1 MNLLSGG
8 RIYSEI
14 DEMIVLALDTA
25 GVDCAAAVY
34 DSSSDTM
41 LGEASDMIGKGH
53 AEHLMGIVDRVLSQ
67 AGKKLAMVERIAVTI
82 GPGSFTGIRVGV
94 AAARGFALALKIPT
108 VGITT
113 LETMAAAQRERTPG
127 RAVLAA
133 MDAKRGEIYLQA
145 FADDGQPLDEPR
157 AVAIEEALAFAAS
170 FDGEITGSAAPL
182 LRPDLNGDYANT
194 FPISIVARL
203 GAAADPSSGKPKP
216 LYLRGPDAKPQ
227 AGFAIARV

>member
-1 MNLLSGG
+1 
-8 RIYSEI
+8 
-14 DEMIVLALDTA
+14 
-25 GVDCAAAVY
+25 
-34 DSSSDTM
+34 
-41 LGEASDMIGKGH
+41 MIGKGH
-53 AEHLMGIVDRVLSQ
+53 AEHLMGIVDRVLTQ

-94 AAARGFALALKIPT
+94 AAARGFALALNIPT

-113 LETMAAAQRERTPG
+113 LETMAAAQRAKTPG

-133 MDAKRGEIYLQA
+133 MDAKRGEIYLQSFSA
-145 FADDGQPLDEPR
+145 EGEPLDDPR
-157 AVAIEEALAFAAS
+157 AVTIKEAQGFASS

-182 LRPDLNGDYANT
+182 LRPELTGDYANA

>member
-1 MNLLSGG
+1 
-8 RIYSEI
+8 
-14 DEMIVLALDTA
+14 MIILALDTA
-25 GVDCAAAVY
+25 GVDCAAAVF
-34 DSSSDTM
+34 DSGSETV
-41 LGEASDMIGKGH
+41 LGEASEMIGKGH
-53 AEHLMGIVDRVLSQ
+53 AEHLMGIVDRALSQ

-94 AAARGFALALKIPT
+94 AAARGFALALGIPT
-108 VGITT
+108 VGVTT
-113 LETMAAAQRERTPG
+113 LETMAAAQRLKTPG

-133 MDAKRGEIYLQA
+133 MDAKRDEIYLQSFSA
-145 FADDGQPLDEPR
+145 EGEPLDEPR
-157 AVAIEEALAFAAS
+157 AVPIAEAVAFASS

-182 LRPDLNGDYANT
+182 LRPELTGDYVNA

>member
-1 MNLLSGG
+1 
-8 RIYSEI
+8 
-14 DEMIVLALDTA
+14 MIILALDTA
-25 GVDCAAAVY
+25 GVDCAAAVF
-34 DSSSDTM
+34 DSGSDTM
-41 LGEASDMIGKGH
+41 LGEASEMIGKGH
-53 AEHLMGIVDRVLSQ
+53 AEHLMGIVDRALSQ

-94 AAARGFALALKIPT
+94 AAARGFALALNVPT

-113 LETMAAAQRERTPG
+113 LETMAAAQRLKTPS

-133 MDAKRGEIYLQA
+133 MDAKRDEIYLQSFSA
-145 FADDGQPLDEPR
+145 EGEPLDEPR
-157 AVAIEEALAFAAS
+157 AVPTAEAIAFASS

-182 LRPDLNGDYANT
+182 LRPELTGDHANA

>member
-1 MNLLSGG
+1 
-8 RIYSEI
+8 
-14 DEMIVLALDTA
+14 
-25 GVDCAAAVY
+25 
-34 DSSSDTM
+34 
-41 LGEASDMIGKGH
+41 MIGKGH
-53 AEHLMGIVDRVLSQ
+53 AEHLMGIVDRVLAQ

-94 AAARGFALALKIPT
+94 AAARGFALALNIPT

-113 LETMAAAQRERTPG
+113 LETMAAAQRVKTPG

-133 MDAKRGEIYLQA
+133 MDAKRGEIYLQSFSA
-145 FADDGQPLDEPR
+145 EGEPFDDPR
-157 AVAIEEALAFAAS
+157 AVTNEEAQAFAS
-170 FDGEITGSAAPL
+170 TFDGEITGSAAPL
-182 LRPDLNGDYANT
+182 LRPELTGEYANS
-194 FPISIVARL
+194 FPISFVARL

>member
-1 MNLLSGG
+1 
-8 RIYSEI
+8 
-14 DEMIVLALDTA
+14 MIVLALDTA

-34 DSSSDTM
+34 DSGSDMM

-53 AEHLMGIVDRVLSQ
+53 AEHLMGIVDRVLAQ

-94 AAARGFALALKIPT
+94 AAARGFALALNIPT

-113 LETMAAAQRERTPG
+113 LETMAAAQRVKTPG

-133 MDAKRGEIYLQA
+133 MDAKRGEIYLQSFSA
-145 FADDGQPLDEPR
+145 EGEPLDDPR
-157 AVAIEEALAFAAS
+157 AVTIEEAQAFAS
-170 FDGEITGSAAPL
+170 TFDGEITGSAAPL
-182 LRPDLNGDYANT
+182 LRPELTGDYANS
-194 FPISIVARL
+194 FPISFVARL